1 MCTVSLGW
9 YFQSVLWTN
18 LFIYSN
24 TKQALI
30 WELFE
35 GNFFFLKT
43 KNKKERKKE
52 RKKEKFNFNNCTN
65 EHVIHD
71 CFKLNVQIQQ
81 EDIKDVNFI
90 VFTKPT
96 KFRLSV
102 QIDTDYEYLSSIKV
116 CSISDEDVFLNF
128 VLQFFL
134 FFLKE

>member
-1 MCTVSLGW
+1 MHCVFGLIIFPIG
-9 YFQSVLWTN
+9 
-18 LFIYSN
+18 
-24 TKQALI
+24 ALNKSFHI
-30 WELFE
+30 LKYKTSTYLRTFWRQ
-35 GNFFFLKT
+35 FFFFE
-43 KNKKERKKE
+43 NKKQERKKE